1 MLERE
6 TSIRGMTPEIAPF
19 HFSDRCHLITG
30 AKRAAI
36 YDLEKGDVYSLNEAA
51 LKVINGF
58 PDKFGFWRKL
68 TEMGLIETS
77 HNTSLS
83 SVESKIPQVGLEF
96 MWLELTEK
104 CNQKCL
110 HCYASA
116 GEFVQTRELSVAKWE
131 EVMGEGSVLG
141 CRRLQFIGG
150 EPLLFRGIFDLA
162 QAASDL
168 NYEFIEIFTN
178 GTLLDENKIEKIKEL
193 GIHVA
198 ISLYSIVPEIHD
210 TVTQVPGSFQKTF
223 KALEMLREAKI
234 PTRIGI
240 VVMKQNEDTALE
252 TRRRLQ
258 EMRFNDVG
266 IDVLRPTGRGSCN
279 YLLPKDEIIQ
289 TWALMTKPDFSVNE
303 EEFYR
308 NQHWNSC
315 WAGKI
320 AITADGGIMPCI
332 FARKH
337 VVSNVER
344 GLGEAVN
351 SEKLQHLWK
360 ITKDQ
365 VEGCRDCEYRY
376 ACHDCRPLAE
386 DTTGN
391 LYAKSPRCTYNPLI
405 GKWVK
410 PLKKGGEKGERAR
423 TDD

>member
-6 TSIRGMTPEIAPF
+6 TSIRGMTPEIAPY
-19 HFSDRCHLITG
+19 HFSDHCHLITG

-36 YDLEKGDVYSLNEAA
+36 YDLERGDVYSLNEAA

-58 PDKFGFWRKL
+58 SDKFGFWRKL
-68 TEMGLIETS
+68 AEMGLIETS
-77 HNTSLS
+77 HNISPS

-96 MWLELTEK
+96 MWLELTGR

-116 GEFVQTRELSVAKWE
+116 GELVQTRELSVAKWE
-131 EVMGEGSVLG
+131 ETMEEGSALG
-141 CRRLQFIGG
+141 CRSLQFIGG
-150 EPLLFRGIFDLA
+150 EPLLFKGIFDLA

-168 NYEFIEIFTN
+168 NYEPIEIFTN

-198 ISLYSIVPEIHD
+198 ISLYSFVPEIHD
-210 TVTQVPGSFQKTF
+210 MVTQVSGSFQKTF
-223 KALEMLREAKI
+223 KTLEMLREAKI

-240 VVMKQNEDTALE
+240 IVMKQNEDTVLE
-252 TRRRLQ
+252 TQRRLQ
-258 EMRFNDVG
+258 EMGFKNVG
-266 IDVLRPTGRGSCN
+266 IDVLRPTGRGSRGN
-279 YLLPKDEIIQ
+279 LLPKGEIIRTQ
-289 TWALMTKPDFSVNE
+289 ALMTKPDFATSK

-308 NQHWNSC
+308 NHYWNDC

-337 VVSNVER
+337 VVSNVEK
-344 GLGEAVN
+344 GLDEAVRN
-351 SEKLQHLWK
+351 EKLQRLWK

-365 VEGCRDCEYRY
+365 VEGCRNCEYRY

-405 GKWVK
+405 GKWS
-410 PLKKGGEKGERAR
+410 
-423 TDD
+423 